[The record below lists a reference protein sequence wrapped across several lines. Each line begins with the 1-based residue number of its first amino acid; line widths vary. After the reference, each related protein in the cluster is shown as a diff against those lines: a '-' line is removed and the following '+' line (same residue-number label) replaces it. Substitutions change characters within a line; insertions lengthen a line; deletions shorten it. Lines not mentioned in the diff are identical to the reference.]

1 LLKTDQ
7 IHDRFRPHSL
17 SPERALWRGFDG
29 VRCAGLLKN
38 GRLSGRSEKANAVL
52 GGMFMEV
59 EPRLI
64 ARCALEAQVTI
75 KQANLLYLDTVAH
88 AFPKCQQWES
98 AVEYLV

>member
-1 LLKTDQ
+1 MTA
-7 IHDRFRPHSL
+7 S
-17 SPERALWRGFDG
+17 ALIASHLNAPYG
-29 VRCAGLLKN
+29 VVLMESDVLDSLKN